1 MITTLDPA
9 IAASVQAFNRT
20 LPGAIGFVNTLYVII
35 CGPIIDR
42 PTVYEHRM
50 LDAQQFL
57 TLDGLTQTRTA
68 LGFA

>member
-1 MITTLDPA
+1 MMTSLDPA

-20 LPGAIGFVNTLYVII
+20 LPGAIGFVNTLYVVKHLFVF
-35 CGPIIDR
+35 DQL
-42 PTVYEHRM
+42 TVHEHRM